1 MKPTSSKNALLT
13 FKGRREHTSLVWR
26 ENEMLQA
33 AAQARRTTDMR
44 TTEMRDRTMLLMPA
58 YGIVYDH
65 LGL

>member
-1 MKPTSSKNALLT
+1 
-13 FKGRREHTSLVWR
+13 
-26 ENEMLQA
+26 MLQA